1 MFYKVIYDKNVIDV
15 LNGLIYILYQPLNNL
30 YLICGANDS
39 PCGIQSSTQETFY
52 HIDGMSEFPTSD
64 FKTVKLVEIDEE
76 EYEILKEA
84 LGLNEEIIYDEPEE
98 PDVEPTEEETIYD
111 NTLEMVKNQKIKR
124 MSTICEQNIV
134 NGIDVELSDG
144 NIHHFSLTVQDQLNL
159 TSLFELVKAGETNIP
174 YHADGELC
182 RYYPAGDITMIVNK
196 AKELITYHTTYFNS
210 LQSYISALD
219 SIETIGAIEY
229 GIEIP
234 IEYQSDIWKEINQ
247 NEEAENDS

>member
-1 MFYKVIYDKNVIDV
+1 MFYKVIYDKTVIDV
-15 LNGLIYILYQPLNNL
+15 LNGLIYILYQPLNNI

-52 HIDGMSEFPTSD
+52 HLEGMNEFPNSD

-76 EYEILKEA
+76 EYEILKVA

-98 PDVEPTEEETIYD
+98 DTEPTDDEIIYD
-111 NTLEMVKNQKIKR
+111 NTLEMVRNQKIKR
-124 MSTICEQNIV
+124 MSAICEQNIV

-144 NIHHFSLTVQDQLNL
+144 NLHHFSLTVQDQLNL
-159 TSLFELVKAGETNIP
+159 TSLFELVKAGETSIA

-182 RYYPAGDITMIVNK
+182 KYYPAEDIIVIVNR

-210 LQSYISALD
+210 LQSYILALD
-219 SIETIGAIEY
+219 SIEAIGAIEY
-229 GIEIP
+229 GVEIP
-234 IEYQSDIWKEINQ
+234 TEYQSDTWKEINQ
-247 NEEAENDS
+247 DESD

>member
-1 MFYKVIYDKNVIDV
+1 MFYKVIYDKTVIDV
-15 LNGLIYILYQPLNNL
+15 LNGLIYILYQPLNNI

-52 HIDGMSEFPTSD
+52 HLEGMNEFPNSD

-98 PDVEPTEEETIYD
+98 DTEPTDDEIIYD
-111 NTLEMVKNQKIKR
+111 NTLEMVRNQKIKR
-124 MSTICEQNIV
+124 MSAICEQNIV

-144 NIHHFSLTVQDQLNL
+144 NLHHFSLTVQDQLNL
-159 TSLFELVKAGETNIP
+159 TSLFELVKAGETSIA
-174 YHADGELC
+174 YHADGKLC
-182 RYYPAGDITMIVNK
+182 KYYPAEDIIVIVNK

-210 LQSYISALD
+210 LQSYILALD
-219 SIETIGAIEY
+219 SIEAIGAIEY
-229 GIEIP
+229 GVEIP
-234 IEYQSDIWKEINQ
+234 TEYQSDIWKEINQ
-247 NEEAENDS
+247 DESD

>member
-1 MFYKVIYDKNVIDV
+1 MFYKVIYDKTVIDV
-15 LNGLIYILYQPLNNL
+15 LNGLIYILYQPLNNI

-52 HIDGMSEFPTSD
+52 HLEGMNEFPNSD

-98 PDVEPTEEETIYD
+98 DTEPTDDEIIYD
-111 NTLEMVKNQKIKR
+111 NTLEMVRNQKIKR
-124 MSTICEQNIV
+124 MSAICEQNIV

-144 NIHHFSLTVQDQLNL
+144 DLHHFSLTVQDQLNL
-159 TSLFELVKAGETNIP
+159 TSLFELVKAGETSIA

-182 RYYPAGDITMIVNK
+182 KYYSAEDIIVIVNR
-196 AKELITYHTTYFNS
+196 AKELIAYHTTYFNS
-210 LQSYISALD
+210 LQSYILALD
-219 SIETIGAIEY
+219 SIEAIGAIEY
-229 GIEIP
+229 GVEIP
-234 IEYQSDIWKEINQ
+234 AEYQSDIWKEINQ
-247 NEEAENDS
+247 DESD

>member
-1 MFYKVIYDKNVIDV
+1 MFYKVIYDKTVIDV
-15 LNGLIYILYQPLNNL
+15 LNGLIYILYQPLNNI

-52 HIDGMSEFPTSD
+52 HLEGMNEFPNSD

-98 PDVEPTEEETIYD
+98 DTEPTDDEIIYD
-111 NTLEMVKNQKIKR
+111 NTLEMVRNQKIKR
-124 MSTICEQNIV
+124 MSAICEQNIV

-144 NIHHFSLTVQDQLNL
+144 NLHHFSLTVQDQLNL
-159 TSLFELVKAGETNIP
+159 TSLFELVKAGETSIA
-174 YHADGELC
+174 YHAGGELC
-182 RYYPAGDITMIVNK
+182 KYYPAEDIIVIVNR

-210 LQSYISALD
+210 LQSYILALD
-219 SIETIGAIEY
+219 SIEAIGAIEY
-229 GIEIP
+229 GVEIP
-234 IEYQSDIWKEINQ
+234 AEYQSDIWKEINQ
-247 NEEAENDS
+247 DESD

>member
-1 MFYKVIYDKNVIDV
+1 VFYKVIYDKTVIDV
-15 LNGLIYILYQPLNNL
+15 LNGLIYILYQPLNNI

-52 HIDGMSEFPTSD
+52 HLEGMNEFPNSD

-98 PDVEPTEEETIYD
+98 DTEPTDDEIIYD
-111 NTLEMVKNQKIKR
+111 NTLEMVRNQKIKR
-124 MSTICEQNIV
+124 MSAICEQNIV

-144 NIHHFSLTVQDQLNL
+144 NLHHFSLTVQDQLNL
-159 TSLFELVKAGETNIP
+159 TSLFELVKAGETSIA

-182 RYYPAGDITMIVNK
+182 KYYSAEDIIVIVNR

-210 LQSYISALD
+210 LQSYILALD
-219 SIETIGAIEY
+219 SIEAIGAIEY
-229 GIEIP
+229 GVEIP
-234 IEYQSDIWKEINQ
+234 AEYQSDIWKEINQ
-247 NEEAENDS
+247 DESD